1 MNKKHLKEI
10 KDMFDALDTN
20 HTGYVSFKLMM
31 DTFGGNGLFKEDEL
45 VEAMHAACGS
55 QSMRTKAHTHTHTH
69 THTHIHTHA
78 YIYMYIHTRVEAM
91 HAACG
96 KKSLRTKAKK
106 KISNVRDLD
115 LYPIHQYSLCILTFE

>member
-45 VEAMHAACGS
+45 VEAMHAACG
-55 QSMRTKAHTHTHTH
+55 
-69 THTHIHTHA
+69 
-78 YIYMYIHTRVEAM
+78 
-91 HAACG
+91 